1 MDGVF
6 AYNGQKSGGACA
18 MKKPTGPLLYIG
30 QPHLQTVKPVMQE
43 VAKVGATEPKPVE
56 EVKLK
61 AEKPDPASSP
71 GRLKPFREME
81 TTEKVIYLAK
91 RRIPVP
97 CRFDWSDG
105 SVRGTIEKSDEV
117 HVWVLDEESHET
129 VQVPIA
135 DILHI
140 HLAGT

>member
-1 MDGVF
+1 
-6 AYNGQKSGGACA
+6 

-30 QPHLQTVKPVMQE
+30 QPHFQPVKPVMQE
-43 VAKVGATEPKPVE
+43 VAKAGAIEPQPTE
-56 EVKLK
+56 EVKQE
-61 AEKPDPASSP
+61 AEKTDSASAP
-71 GRLKPFREME
+71 GRLKPFREMG

-97 CRFDWSDG
+97 CRFDWSDS
-105 SVRGTIEKSDEV
+105 SVRGTIEKFDGA

-135 DILHI
+135 EIVHI
-140 HLAGT
+140 RLAGT